1 MELALSDESDEGL
14 HFISFS
20 SSSFSF
26 QLVYFHHLFSP
37 TIYHVISHSI
47 VDFQI
52 CSAFQA
58 SAPTCF

>member
-14 HFISFS
+14 HFI
-20 SSSFSF
+20 SFSF